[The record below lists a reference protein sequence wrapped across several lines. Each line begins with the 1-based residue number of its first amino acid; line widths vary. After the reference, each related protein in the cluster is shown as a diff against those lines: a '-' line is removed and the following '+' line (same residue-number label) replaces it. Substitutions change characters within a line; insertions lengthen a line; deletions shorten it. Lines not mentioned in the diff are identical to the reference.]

1 MNPSTSALLE
11 TRESKMTIVPEPTTK
26 TSLDQPVIIRVGKSL
41 DFNNADDFRQACQ
54 DKLAA
59 GGRHF
64 ILDFSETSLLDSTGL
79 GAIFSLF
86 RMVMPQ
92 EGEVVFACLSY
103 PIQVVVQITGIFRV
117 FTSYPSLQAAR
128 TALA

>member
-1 MNPSTSALLE
+1 MLRN
-11 TRESKMTIVPEPTTK
+11 MT
-26 TSLDQPVIIRVGKSL
+26 
-41 DFNNADDFRQACQ
+41 DFRQACQ
-54 DKLAA
+54 EKFAA

-64 ILDFSETSLLDSTGL
+64 ILDFSETGLLDSTGL
-79 GAIFSLF
+79 GAVFSLL

-92 EGEVVFACLSY
+92 KGEVVFACLSD
-103 PIQVVVQITGIFRV
+103 PVQMVVQMTGVYRV

>member
-1 MNPSTSALLE
+1 
-11 TRESKMTIVPEPTTK
+11 MTITPEPTTQ
-26 TSLDQPVIIRVGKSL
+26 TSLDQPVILRVGKSL
-41 DFNNADDFRQACQ
+41 DFKNADEFKQVCQ
-54 DKLAA
+54 EKFAA

-79 GAIFSLF
+79 GAIFALHKQIT
-86 RMVMPQ
+86 PQ

-103 PIQVVVQITGIFRV
+103 PIQVVVQMTGIFRV

-128 TALA
+128 VALA

>member
-1 MNPSTSALLE
+1 M
-11 TRESKMTIVPEPTTK
+11 MTIAPEPTTK
-26 TSLDQPVIIRVGKSL
+26 TSLDPPVILRVGKTL
-41 DFNNADDFRQACQ
+41 DFKNADDFRQACRE
-54 DKLAA
+54 KFAA

-64 ILDFSETSLLDSTGL
+64 ILDFSETGLLDSTGL
-79 GAIFSLF
+79 GAIFSLL

-92 EGEVVFACLSY
+92 EGEVVFACLSR
-103 PIQVVVQITGIFRV
+103 PVQMVVQMTGIFRV